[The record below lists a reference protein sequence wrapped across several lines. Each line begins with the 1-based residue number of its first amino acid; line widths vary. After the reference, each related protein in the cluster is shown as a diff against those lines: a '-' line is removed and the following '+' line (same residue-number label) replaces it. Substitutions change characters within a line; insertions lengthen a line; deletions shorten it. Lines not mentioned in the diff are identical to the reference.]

1 MADDSKLCTFY
12 SSKCSK
18 HVNNGCVQDSDFL
31 FSSFPRRLPCMH
43 LFHIPCVDQWLTT
56 NKKCPICRVDIEAG
70 SKGHVAREWQP
81 TGRGLPKKWQSGRGL
96 STEWQAEWVWLADC
110 FEIEAIF
117 FSYRP
122 LPSPF
127 SSVGWHSTGL
137 YFKCVDR
144 MCFASQT
151 VSWCI
156 LGLFFSCSSNV
167 TDIFFLL

>member
-18 HVNNGCVQDSDFL
+18 HVNNGCMQDSDFL

-96 STEWQAEWVWLADC
+96 STEWQAEWVWLAGC
-110 FEIEAIF
+110 FEREAIF
-117 FSYRP
+117 F
-122 LPSPF
+122 LIDPF
-127 SSVGWHSTGL
+127 PPPFQVL
-137 YFKCVDR
+137 VDILL
-144 MCFASQT
+144 A
-151 VSWCI
+151 CI
-156 LGLFFSCSSNV
+156 LNALIECVLRHKLFLGVF
-167 TDIFFLL
+167 

>member
-1 MADDSKLCTFY
+1 MAGDSKLCTFY

-18 HVNNGCVQDSDFL
+18 HVNNGCMQDSDFL

-96 STEWQAEWVWLADC
+96 STEWQAEWVWLAGC
-110 FEIEAIF
+110 FEREAIF
-117 FSYRP
+117 FLIDPFLP
-122 LPSPF
+122 LFQVLVDILLACISNA
-127 SSVGWHSTGL
+127 L
-137 YFKCVDR
+137 IECVLR
-144 MCFASQT
+144 HK
-151 VSWCI
+151 
-156 LGLFFSCSSNV
+156 LFFGV
-167 TDIFFLL
+167 F

>member
-18 HVNNGCVQDSDFL
+18 HVNNGCLQDSNFL

-81 TGRGLPKKWQSGRGL
+81 TGRGLPKKV
-96 STEWQAEWVWLADC
+96 TEWAWLINWVTGWVGVACRLLWKRGN
-110 FEIEAIF
+110 I
-117 FSYRP
+117 FSYWP
-122 LPSPF
+122 LRSPF

-151 VSWCI
+151 VSWWI

>member
-1 MADDSKLCTFY
+1 MAGDSKLCTFY

-18 HVNNGCVQDSDFL
+18 HVNNGCMQDSDFL
-31 FSSFPRRLPCMH
+31 FSLFPRRLPCMH

-110 FEIEAIF
+110 FEREAIF
-117 FSYRP
+117 F
-122 LPSPF
+122 LIDPF
-127 SSVGWHSTGL
+127 PPPFQVLVDILLACISNAL
-137 YFKCVDR
+137 IECVLR
-144 MCFASQT
+144 HK
-151 VSWCI
+151 
-156 LGLFFSCSSNV
+156 LFFGV
-167 TDIFFLL
+167 F